1 MEAMILCIETAL
13 GATSVALVN
22 ESGIVAEQILQEKN
36 KAAELLHILIKDTC
50 SIAGVAM
57 KKINAVAVS
66 GGPGSYTGLRIGVSA
81 AKGICFA
88 GNAAL
93 IHVETLQIMKEA
105 LVRQSGDKFDIYVP
119 MIDARRQDVF
129 SAEIDQWGNYLRQP
143 EAFTVEKERFIE
155 KCQQSKVVFFGD
167 GANKFE
173 KEINEMKG
181 IYIKDILPFAADMKN
196 LALKSWHNKDFQSVA
211 YYEPH
216 YYKAFYTH

>member
-1 MEAMILCIETAL
+1 MSPLILCIETAL

-22 ESGIVAEQILQEKN
+22 EIGILAEKFLLEKN
-36 KAAELLHILIKDTC
+36 KAAELLHSMIQETC
-50 SIAGVAM
+50 SMAGVSV
-57 KKINAVAVS
+57 KQIDAVAVS
-66 GGPGSYTGLRIGVSA
+66 GGPGSYTGLRIGVST
-81 AKGICFA
+81 AKGLCFA
-88 GNAAL
+88 SNAAL

-105 LVRQSGDKFDIYVP
+105 LMRQCSENFDIYVP

-129 SAEIDQWGNYLRQP
+129 SAEIDKFGYYLSQP

-181 IYIKDILPFAADMKN
+181 IYVKDIVPFASDMKN
-196 LALKSWHNKDFQSVA
+196 LALKSWHNTDFQSVA